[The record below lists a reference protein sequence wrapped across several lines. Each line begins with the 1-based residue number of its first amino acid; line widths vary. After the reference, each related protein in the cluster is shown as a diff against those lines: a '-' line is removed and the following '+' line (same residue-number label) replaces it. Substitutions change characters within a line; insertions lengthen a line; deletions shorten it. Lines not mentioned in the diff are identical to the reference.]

1 MFVFA
6 HRSGNLLQI
15 AANFFP
21 ANLAFAQFGDEAK
34 AAVFIINKP
43 EITGVNNC
51 I

>member
-6 HRSGNLLQI
+6 HKSGNLLQI
-15 AANFFP
+15 AANFPP
-21 ANLAFAQFGDEAK
+21 ANLAFAQFGDETK

-43 EITGVNNC
+43 ENTGEKNC